1 MQRKEIQRGDL
12 FTTILEKERGLSSR
26 ERDL

>member
-1 MQRKEIQRGDL
+1 MQKKEIQRGDL
-12 FTTILEKERGLSSR
+12 FYYDLEKERGLSSR